1 MKTLRKWLKEIRL
14 NKNMTQ
20 SDVADMSGIDVT
32 MYNKI
37 ELGNRD
43 PSVET
48 AQAIANVLGFPW
60 TRFFESDKEAS

>member
-1 MKTLRKWLKEIRL
+1 MRKWLKEIRL

-60 TRFFESDKEAS
+60 TRFFESEQEAS